1 MRFLAQIADK
11 IRKRAATRGF
21 SCDCCGAELFD
32 YPQNRLCNQCRETLT
47 ICDREKSCPKCGR
60 ATIAQGVCLSCKR
73 ALPKFDKGFSPFV
86 YVGETAALVN
96 RIKNGNRRLAYFFGE
111 KMADIF
117 METNARFLKNDVGRV
132 EANEKNAPEGGT
144 GALLLILPVPA
155 HATKVRERGYN
166 QAADLAE
173 IVCERLQRFGFE
185 AEYDP
190 DVLQKRKETKM
201 QKHLGVANRAE
212 NVSGAYY
219 VHKRA
224 ACRGKTIVLVDDI
237 MTTGATGSEIAERLL
252 GAGAKEVI
260 LLVAAAL
267 PEQK

>member
-1 MRFLAQIADK
+1 MRFLARIADK

-21 SCDCCGAELFD
+21 SCDCCGAEIFD
-32 YPQNRLCNQCRETLT
+32 YPKNRLCKECREKLSV
-47 ICDREKSCPKCGR
+47 CNREKSCQKCGR
-60 ATIAQGVCLSCKR
+60 ATIANGICLSCKR
-73 ALPKFDKGFSPFV
+73 ALPKFDKGISPFA

-117 METNARFLKNDVGRV
+117 METNAEFLKNDVGRV
-132 EANEKNAPEGGT
+132 ESNEKNAPEGGT
-144 GALLLILPVPA
+144 EALLILPVPA
-155 HATKVRERGYN
+155 HAAKVSERGYN

-173 IVCERLQRFGFE
+173 IVCERLQRFGVA

-190 DVLQKRKETKM
+190 EVLQKRKDTKM
-201 QKHLGVANRAE
+201 QKHLGFVNRAE
-212 NVSGAYY
+212 NVSGAYH

-224 ACRGKTIVLVDDI
+224 VCRDKTVVLIDDI

-252 GAGAKEVI
+252 GAGAKKVF